1 MECSELGANEDDGG
15 GGRNR
20 KLSDLNR
27 CFERDGIPTK
37 GCDGERAL
45 EEADGAVGNGGSM
58 LVRGKPDM
66 SAASLPPS
74 GLVWTRV
81 SVGSLARSREALCP
95 LPW

>member
-1 MECSELGANEDDGG
+1 MVNQGPMKMMMVEGEEGSCLTSTDALKGKASLPG
-15 GGRNR
+15 
-20 KLSDLNR
+20 
-27 CFERDGIPTK
+27 
-37 GCDGERAL
+37 GCDGETAL
-45 EEADGAVGNGGSM
+45 EVADGAVGNGGSM

>member
-1 MECSELGANEDDGG
+1 MECGESGANEDDDG
-15 GGRNR
+15 GGRR
-20 KLSDLNR
+20 RELSDLNG
-27 CFERDGIPTK
+27 CFEREGTPIR
-37 GCDGERAL
+37 GCDRETAL
-45 EEADGAVGNGGSM
+45 EVAEGAVGNGGSM